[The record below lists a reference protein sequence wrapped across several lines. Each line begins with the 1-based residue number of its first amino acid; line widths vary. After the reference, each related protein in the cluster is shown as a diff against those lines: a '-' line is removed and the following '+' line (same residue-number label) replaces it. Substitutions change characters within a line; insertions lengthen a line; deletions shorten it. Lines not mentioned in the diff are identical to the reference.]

1 MVVPELD
8 FLKKVGKGAGV
19 LFIGIIISKF
29 LTYIFRAIV
38 ARSFGA
44 SEYGLLI
51 LAVSLVSF
59 IASAIVIG
67 LPQGLLRYVAFYIGK
82 SQHKLITPMI
92 GSVVKVT
99 LPLAIFFSLVLW
111 ISASPISILF
121 FHKPELIPLIR
132 FFAFLVPFLVLY
144 NILDNVLQAFQ
155 DAKSLVISRNLADPF
170 AKLLFL
176 ALFLVVGF
184 GFFGAAIAYFAGIV
198 FSVFVMVLFL
208 RSKIPKFENIFKFQG
223 RLSKELISYS
233 WPLFFTNFSLLIFS
247 WADVIILGYFLPSA
261 EVGIYDAASATSRL
275 LSVVP
280 LAFSTMFMPAITE
293 VFAKDRSDIGRFYI
307 HISKWVL
314 LLLLPVLF
322 FIAMFSKTILG
333 TFFSY
338 QFEGGATSLIILSI
352 GQLVWGWG
360 LLSSNLLAMLKR
372 TKIIFVTSAFAAI
385 LNLGLNMLLIP
396 KMGIEG
402 AAIATAISLFVMA
415 LLNMLISYKFI
426 KAWPFNLSF
435 LKLMASITL
444 PVIALILLFHGFIIE
459 LPLVYT
465 MGIGFIFALTYIAML
480 FLTKSFDADDMEIFR
495 LGLKKLNLI
504 KQ

>member
-1 MVVPELD
+1 MPVPELD

-29 LTYIFRAIV
+29 LTYLFRAIV

-51 LAVSLVSF
+51 LAVSVVSF

-82 SQHKLITPMI
+82 SQNNLISPMV
-92 GSVVKVT
+92 GSVVKIT
-99 LPLAIFFSLVLW
+99 LPLSILFSLVLW
-111 ISASPISILF
+111 KSANYISILF

-155 DAKSLVISRNLADPF
+155 DAKALVISRNLVDPF
-170 AKLLFL
+170 AKLSFL

-184 GFFGAAIAYFAGIV
+184 GFFGAAVAYFAGIV
-198 FSVFVMVLFL
+198 FSVFAMIYFL
-208 RSKIPKFENIFKFQG
+208 RRKIPGFFDIFKFQG
-223 RLSKELISYS
+223 KLSKELVSYS
-233 WPLFFTNFSLLIFS
+233 WPLLFTNFSLLIFS
-247 WADVIILGYFLPSA
+247 WADVIMLGYFLPSA

-293 VFAKDRSDIGRFYI
+293 VFAKNRSSIGKFYI

-338 QFEGGATSLIILSI
+338 QFEGGAASLIILSI

-360 LLSSNLLAMLKR
+360 LLSSNILAMLKH
-372 TKIIFVTSAFAAI
+372 TKIIFLTSAFAAF
-385 LNLGLNMLLIP
+385 LNLVLNILLIP
-396 KMGIEG
+396 GMGIEG
-402 AAIATAISLFVMA
+402 AAIATAISLFVSA
-415 LLNMLISYKFI
+415 LLNILISSRFI

-435 LKLMASITL
+435 FKLIASITL
-444 PVIALILLFHGFIIE
+444 PVIALMLLFHSFVIE
-459 LPLVYT
+459 LPLIYA
-465 MGIGFIFALTYIAML
+465 MGVGIIFALVYVMML
-480 FLTKSFDADDMEIFR
+480 FVTKSFDSDDMEIFR

-504 KQ
+504 KR